1 MQGRWPFIFFLIN
14 RYRQPNLPEV
24 FKGKKLNTWL
34 RKLLVVHRYV
44 VTIFLRLRLNLF
56 LVAGTLKFGTTL
68 PSWTP
73 SPTMSTE
80 VDPLLALRQAIKS
93 RTQIT
98 YSNDSGPCSSL
109 LNATQLVLSDKP
121 FPKAGRTRYRKP
133 DTPSEFYLLD
143 ALYVA
148 WLLREAPGAE
158 YMKQLREHGL
168 SAGFVSVTERKHV
181 TDWLEGK
188 ISDNERIA
196 PLACE
201 YRFFL
206 LFKSSC

>member
-1 MQGRWPFIFFLIN
+1 MALGAN
-14 RYRQPNLPEV
+14 
-24 FKGKKLNTWL
+24 
-34 RKLLVVHRYV
+34 
-44 VTIFLRLRLNLF
+44 
-56 LVAGTLKFGTTL
+56 L

-80 VDPLLALRQAIKS
+80 ADPLLALRQAIKS
-93 RTQIT
+93 RTDIT

-109 LNATQLVLSDKP
+109 PTATQLVLSGKP

-196 PLACE
+196 PLSCE
-201 YRFFL
+201 IDPL
-206 LFKSSC
+206 LFVNPSR

>member
-1 MQGRWPFIFFLIN
+1 
-14 RYRQPNLPEV
+14 
-24 FKGKKLNTWL
+24 
-34 RKLLVVHRYV
+34 
-44 VTIFLRLRLNLF
+44 
-56 LVAGTLKFGTTL
+56 
-68 PSWTP
+68 
-73 SPTMSTE
+73 MSTE

-93 RTQIT
+93 RTKIT

-109 LNATQLVLSDKP
+109 PSATQLVLSGTP

-133 DTPSEFYLLD
+133 GTPSEFYLLD

-196 PLACE
+196 PLSCE
-201 YRFFL
+201 LYPLYSYTKLIFE
-206 LFKSSC
+206 